1 MTTIERLQAAK
12 QRESYHS
19 LSKRLDVP
27 VNTLYRWLKAG
38 KIGNKVYEFYVA
50 QKLGHLVK

>member
-1 MTTIERLQAAK
+1 MTTIERLKAAK
-12 QRESYHS
+12 LRESYHS

-50 QKLGHLVK
+50 EKLGQPAK